1 MNLIFPATSRNK
13 VENHTISDEVL
24 PKSAD
29 PYAEAQISDLGE
41 LQRAYRNADSWRRIA
56 SAAILAVLSLI
67 VVCALLAS
75 HYQRDVLVYR
85 ESTHGLSYEDEAI
98 QTRTP
103 SQLAV
108 EAQLT
113 AFVKAIRNV
122 PGIDYALV
130 DQNVLLALQMT
141 ADVAPEHAH
150 QDMVAYFLDVAHNP
164 KLLGKD
170 GMIRTVLDPVIASPV
185 SSQTWTISWAEEMR
199 EPGQK
204 PKRSFHQGT
213 VTIAESMIPTDPQVA
228 AINPAGVEV
237 VQYDLHL

>member
-1 MNLIFPATSRNK
+1 
-13 VENHTISDEVL
+13 VVNHTISDGAI
-24 PKSAD
+24 PKSDD
-29 PYAEAQISDLGE
+29 PYAAAQLADLGE

-56 SAAILAVLSLI
+56 SAAILAVLSL
-67 VVCALLAS
+67 VFVCASLAS
-75 HYQRDVLVYR
+75 RYQRDVLVYR
-85 ESTHGLSYEDEAI
+85 ESMHGLSYEDEAI

-113 AFVKAIRNV
+113 AFVKAIRDV

-170 GMIRTVLDPVIASPV
+170 GIIRTVLDPVIASPV
-185 SSQTWTISWAEEMR
+185 SSQTWTISWAEEAR
-199 EPGQK
+199 ESGQK

-213 VTIAESMIPTDPQVA
+213 VTIAEPTIPTDPQVA
-228 AINPAGVEV
+228 AIDPAGVEV

>member
-1 MNLIFPATSRNK
+1 VAD
-13 VENHTISDEVL
+13 HTISNGTV

-29 PYAEAQISDLGE
+29 PYAAAQIADLGE
-41 LQRAYRNADSWRRIA
+41 LRRAYRNADSWRRIA
-56 SAAILAVLSLI
+56 CAAIISVLSLI
-67 VVCALLAS
+67 FVCALLAS
-75 HYQRDVLVYR
+75 RYQRDVLVYR
-85 ESTHGLSYEDEAI
+85 ESTHGLSYQDEAI

-103 SQLAV
+103 SQVAI

-141 ADVAPEHAH
+141 VDVAPEHAH
-150 QDMVAYFLDVAHNP
+150 QDMVSYFLDATHNP

-185 SSQTWTISWAEEMR
+185 SSRTWTISWAEEVR
-199 EPGQK
+199 ESGQK

-213 VTIAESMIPTDPQVA
+213 VTISDPMIPTDPQIA
-228 AINPAGVEV
+228 AIDPAGVEV

>member
-1 MNLIFPATSRNK
+1 LSLRFRATSRYN
-13 VENHTISDEVL
+13 VSNHKKSEGEL
-24 PKSAD
+24 PKSDD
-29 PYAEAQISDLGE
+29 PYAAEQLADLGE

-56 SAAILAVLSLI
+56 SVALFAVLSLI
-67 VVCALLAS
+67 FICALLAS
-75 HYQRDVLVYR
+75 RYQHDVLVYR
-85 ESTHGLSYEDEAI
+85 EGTHGLSYENEAI

-108 EAQLT
+108 EAQLA

-150 QDMVAYFLDVAHNP
+150 QDMVAYFLDAAHNP
-164 KLLGKD
+164 KSLGKD
-170 GMIRTVLDPVIASPV
+170 GMIRTVLDPVIASPI
-185 SSQTWTISWAEEMR
+185 SHQTWTISWAEEER
-199 EPGQK
+199 ESGQK
-204 PKRSFHQGT
+204 FKRSFHQGT
-213 VTIAESMIPTDPQVA
+213 VMIAEPMIPTDPQVA
-228 AINPAGVEV
+228 AIDPAGVEV